1 MSLSNFLQ
9 KFLLVDELCHREKNT
24 SLKCKGEEHHTGKD
38 SPCITTEWSSIVLL
52 CCTQSTLD
60 VYRIWQNH
68 IPYVHSSTAHNSQD
82 VRTTQMS
89 TDGRK
94 DKDVADAHNGIP
106 HSHTKECSHH
116 FSHHTDGPRDYH
128 SK

>member
-24 SLKCKGEEHHTGKD
+24 WLKCKGEEHHTGKD
-38 SPCITTEWSSIVLL
+38 SPCLITEWSSNVLL

-68 IPYVHSSTAHNSQD
+68 VPYVHSSTAHNSQD
-82 VRTTQMS
+82 MQTTQMS

-94 DKDVADAHNGIP
+94 DKDVADTRNGML
-106 HSHTKECSHH
+106 HSHPKECS
-116 FSHHTDGPRDYH
+116 RL
-128 SK
+128 